1 MLPAQAGEGAEAV
14 LYGRLRT
21 GRRSSSALPRRCLA
35 LASWGFYRKSLPA
48 RRRERDV
55 DEGSLGE
62 QEHECKGRRHGIDV
76 ELNRAEGMG
85 EGRGGEVGANGRP
98 DAEADGES
106 DADVG
111 EGGGAL
117 GRCGDV
123 G

>member
-1 MLPAQAGEGAEAV
+1 MLPAQACESTEAV
-14 LYGRLRT
+14 LHGGLRT
-21 GRRSSSALPRRCLA
+21 GRRSSSALSRRCLA
-35 LASWGFYRKSLPA
+35 LASRRLHSEPLPA
-48 RRRERDV
+48 RLRERDV
-55 DEGSLGE
+55 DESSLGE
-62 QEHECKGRRHGIDV
+62 QKHECKGRRHGVDV
-76 ELNRAEGMG
+76 ELNGAEDVR
-85 EGRGGEVGANGRP
+85 ERGGCEVGANGRP